1 MVTLSYCITAWN
13 EAEELKRL
21 LDQLVQHVR
30 EEDEI
35 IVQLDTTATLQVKT
49 IAHGYK
55 GVKVITFALNN
66 DFATFKN
73 NVKKEA
79 TKDYYFLVD
88 ADEYLSD
95 GLMEH
100 LPTILED
107 NSTVDIWALPRI
119 NTVDGLTQAHIDAWR
134 WHVDER
140 GYVNYPDP
148 QTRVCKNVDDI
159 WWVGKVHERLI
170 GPKEAFTAVLPAG
183 FDLIHP
189 KEIKRQ
195 EQQNGYYD
203 KI

>member
-1 MVTLSYCITAWN
+1 MVTISYCITAWN

-21 LDQLVQHVR
+21 LDQLTQHVR

-55 GVKVITFALNN
+55 GVKVITFPLNN
-66 DFATFKN
+66 DFAAFKN
-73 NVKKEA
+73 NVKKESV
-79 TKDYYFLVD
+79 KDYYVLLD
-88 ADEYLSD
+88 ADEYFSEALINN
-95 GLMEH
+95 
-100 LPTILED
+100 LPEIL
-107 NSTVDIWALPRI
+107 DINPDFDIFALPRI
-119 NTVDGLTQAHIDAWR
+119 NTVEGLTQDHIDAWR
-134 WHVDER
+134 WQVNEQ
-140 GYVNYPDP
+140 GWVNYPDY
-148 QTRVCKNVDDI
+148 QTRICKNEVTI
-159 WWVGKVHERLI
+159 WWEGRVHERLTGKNAKVI
-170 GPKEAFTAVLPAG
+170 ALPPG

>member
-1 MVTLSYCITAWN
+1 
-13 EAEELKRL
+13 
-21 LDQLVQHVR
+21 
-30 EEDEI
+30 
-35 IVQLDTTATLQVKT
+35 
-49 IAHGYK
+49 
-55 GVKVITFALNN
+55 
-66 DFATFKN
+66 
-73 NVKKEA
+73 
-79 TKDYYFLVD
+79 
-88 ADEYLSD
+88 
-95 GLMEH
+95 MEH